1 MDEARKKLRLC
12 LIFVVIAAIIIGFI
26 YYFRDVRN
34 SSDVNEGTLVKSQC
48 EFAASQTADRG
59 ISYGGRK

>member
-48 EFAASQTADRG
+48 EFAASQTAGRG
-59 ISYGGRK
+59 IRYGGRK

>member
-26 YYFRDVRN
+26 YYFRDVR
-34 SSDVNEGTLVKSQC
+34 SKSDVNEGTLVKSQC
-48 EFAASQTADRG
+48 GLAASQTADRG
-59 ISYGGRK
+59 TGYGGRQ